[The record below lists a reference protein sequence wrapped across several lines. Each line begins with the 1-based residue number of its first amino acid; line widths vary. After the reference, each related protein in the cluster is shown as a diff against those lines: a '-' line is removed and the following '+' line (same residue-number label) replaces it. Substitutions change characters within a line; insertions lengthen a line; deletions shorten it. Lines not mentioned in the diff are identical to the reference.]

1 MTNNSQRGNIEKT
14 NSLSSSPMSKRPVIT
29 ELKKSAT
36 SILKEPATSVL
47 KEPATSKL
55 KEPATSNLKEPATPV
70 LKEPASSKI
79 KEPVIPE
86 IKKPRHSRDLL
97 SGIHFLPKQRLQRT
111 NNTTQ
116 ILL

>member
-55 KEPATSNLKEPATPV
+55 KEP
-70 LKEPASSKI
+70 
-79 KEPVIPE
+79 VIPE